1 MTTTTT
7 KRDIED
13 LKPQIDKTVQKFLGF
28 NEPALVSVAFRCL
41 SKGCDYKKTKDKL
54 SSYLDDAKAEKLADQ
69 LFKVIED
76 IPDRKKSK
84 RKHKD
89 EDTSE
94 SKRIKTE
101 ESAIL
106 PPVGQPSPG
115 QLTAIQIQE
124 MMANAQRMIEE
135 RKKQMQ
141 LTNAVARV
149 NSQITV
155 NGFPAPAGAVA
166 APPTAAAASSGT
178 PVVVTTEAAPSL
190 SENKARIA
198 QLTAMIQDRL
208 SSKPNLL
215 KNWKPDD
222 GKQHK
227 PAPLI
232 LDSEGRTLDMTGKEV
247 HLTHHMPTLKA
258 NIRAQKRAQ
267 FKMSQEKV
275 MEELYEQ
282 KFFDPRVSTKTF
294 QRSKRGFKFHE
305 KGKYE
310 QLAQRLRTKAQLEKL
325 QQEIAQAAKKT
336 GISSATKFA
345 LIVPRKEFK
354 EGEVPD
360 VEWWDSYI
368 LQSDSYD
375 AYDENDP
382 DQKLEGVTPLV
393 EHPIQ
398 MKPAGEASKAPLVL
412 GVHLTK
418 KERKKLRRQNRRE
431 AWKEKQE
438 KIRLGLEP
446 PPEPKVRM
454 SNLMRVLG
462 NQAVQDPTKI
472 EAHVREQMAK
482 RQKAHEEANAA
493 RKLTVEQKREKKVK
507 KLKEDTS
514 LGVNVTVY
522 RVLNLSNPSKKFKVE
537 MNAKQLFMTGCVVL
551 YRNINIVVVEG
562 GPNQQKKFK
571 RLMMH
576 RIKWNEET
584 ATKDGTDQGPKVEN
598 KCVLIWE
605 GTATQR
611 NFGDIMFKLCPTE
624 TFAREFFK
632 KHGVEQYW
640 DLAYG
645 ASILEASEDL

>member
-1 MTTTTT
+1 MAMS
-7 KRDIED
+7 KEEIR
-13 LKPQIDKTVQKFLGF
+13 PQVDRFIQRFLGVS
-28 NEPALVSVAFRCL
+28 EPSQSLVSSAVRCL
-41 SKGCDYKKTKDKL
+41 VKGYDQRKTADKL
-54 SSYLDDAKAEKLADQ
+54 SSYLDNSKAEKLADQ
-69 LFKVIED
+69 LFRNFSNDSDSTK
-76 IPDRKKSK
+76 RAKK
-84 RKHKD
+84 RHRD
-89 EDTSE
+89 EEISE
-94 SKRIKTE
+94 NKKIKTDDH
-101 ESAIL
+101 SKNSV
-106 PPVGQPSPG
+106 PGQPSPG
-115 QLTAIQIQE
+115 QLTTIQIQE

-135 RKKQMQ
+135 RKKQMLMSGALGQ
-141 LTNAVARV
+141 VPPSANNL
-149 NSQITV
+149 
-155 NGFPAPAGAVA
+155 AGAG
-166 APPTAAAASSGT
+166 ASS
-178 PVVVTTEAAPSL
+178 ASDASPSL

-198 QLTAMIQDRL
+198 QLTAMIQAKL
-208 SSKPNLL
+208 SSKPALL
-215 KNWKPDD
+215 TNWKPDD
-222 GKQHK
+222 SKQHK

-282 KFFDPRVSTKTF
+282 KFYDPRLSAKTF
-294 QRSKRGFKFHE
+294 QRPRKGFKFHE
-305 KGKYE
+305 KGKFE

-325 QQEIAQAAKKT
+325 QEEIAQAAKKT
-336 GISSATKFA
+336 GISSATKLA
-345 LIVPRKEFK
+345 LIVPRKEYK
-354 EGEVPD
+354 EGEVPE

-368 LQSDSYD
+368 LQSDNYER
-375 AYDENDP
+375 YNEET
-382 DQKLEGVTPLV
+382 KLEGVTALV

-398 MKPAGEASKAPLVL
+398 MKSPCDASQQVFIPLY
-412 GVHLTK
+412 LTK

-462 NQAVQDPTKI
+462 NQAVQDPTKV

-493 RKLTVEQKREKKVK
+493 RKLTVEQKRDKKIR

-514 LGVNVTVY
+514 TGVHVAVY
-522 RVLNLSNPSKKFKVE
+522 RVLNLSNPAKKFKVE
-537 MNAKQLFMTGCVVL
+537 MNAKQLFMTGCVLL

-571 RLMMH
+571 RLMLQ
-576 RIKWNEET
+576 RIKWNEEQ
-584 ATKDGTDQGPKVEN
+584 ATKDGTEQGEKIEN
-598 KCVLIWE
+598 RCILVWE
-605 GTATQR
+605 GTVVQR
-611 NFGDIMFKLCPTE
+611 SFGDILFKLCPTE

-632 KHGVEQYW
+632 KRGVEHYW
-640 DLAYG
+640 DLVYG
-645 ASILEASEDL
+645 MSILDASEDA

>member
-1 MTTTTT
+1 MSLS
-7 KRDIED
+7 KEELR
-13 LKPQIDKTVQKFLGF
+13 PQVDKLVQRFLGLS
-28 NEPALVSVAFRCL
+28 EPSQSLISTAVRCL
-41 SKGCDYKKTKDKL
+41 IKGYDQRKTIDKL
-54 SSYLDDAKAEKLADQ
+54 STYLDGSKAEKLTDQ
-69 LFKVIED
+69 LFKNFND
-76 IPDRKKSK
+76 NDSK
-84 RKHKD
+84 RKNRKRHRED
-89 EDTSE
+89 EVSE
-94 SKRIKTE
+94 SKKAKVE
-101 ESAIL
+101 EQPNL
-106 PPVGQPSPG
+106 PVAGQPSPG
-115 QLTAIQIQE
+115 QLTTMQIQE

-135 RKKQMQ
+135 RKKQM
-141 LTNAVARV
+141 LMSGAL
-149 NSQITV
+149 SQMSSV
-155 NGFPAPAGAVA
+155 SSNL
-166 APPTAAAASSGT
+166 SSGT
-178 PVVVTTEAAPSL
+178 SSSTPSTSNDASPSL

-198 QLTAMIQDRL
+198 QLTAMIQAKL
-208 SSKPNLL
+208 SSKPTLL
-215 KNWKPDD
+215 TNWKPDD
-222 GKQHK
+222 SKQHK

-282 KFFDPRVSTKTF
+282 KFYDPRVSAKTF
-294 QRSKRGFKFHE
+294 QRPRKSFKFHD
-305 KGKYE
+305 KGKFE

-325 QQEIAQAAKKT
+325 QEEIAQAAKKT
-336 GISSATKFA
+336 GISSATKLA
-345 LIVPRKEFK
+345 LIVPRKEYK
-354 EGEVPD
+354 EGEVPE

-368 LQSDSYD
+368 LQSDNYD
-375 AYDENDP
+375 KYNKES
-382 DQKLEGVTPLV
+382 KLEGVTALV

-398 MKPAGEASKAPLVL
+398 MKSPCDASQPVFIPLY
-412 GVHLTK
+412 LTK

-462 NQAVQDPTKI
+462 NQAVQDPTKV

-493 RKLTVEQKREKKVK
+493 RKLTVEQKREKKIR

-514 LGVNVTVY
+514 TGVHVAVY
-522 RVLNLSNPSKKFKVE
+522 RVLNLSNPAKKFKVE
-537 MNAKQLFMTGCVVL
+537 MNAKQLFMTGCVLL

-571 RLMMH
+571 RLMLQ
-576 RIKWNEET
+576 RIKWNEEQ
-584 ATKDGTDQGPKVEN
+584 ATKDGTEQGEKIEN
-598 KCVLIWE
+598 RCILVWE
-605 GTATQR
+605 GTVVQR
-611 NFGDIMFKLCPTE
+611 CFGDILFKLCPTE

-632 KHGVEQYW
+632 KRGVEHYW
-640 DLAYG
+640 DLVYG
-645 ASILEASEDL
+645 MSILEASEDP